1 MRDFRFRYS
10 RSAIFTT
17 IASALIAVMALMPV
31 LPAASAVTSDQ
42 QAQES
47 VRLLSEFKAR
57 QEPKL
62 QVTPTYTENPQDT
75 ERAAPPNNTTDGITH
90 CGIASGRTGVWLT
103 FDDSGTTS
111 QIQSLLSILRK
122 YNVRATFF
130 PTGQFATDRPD
141 LITLMKNEGHIVGNH
156 SYSHPDL
163 MTLSSSGIR
172 SEITRADA
180 AIRPYPSSRRVFRA
194 PYGSGSYSST
204 LNSILTGYNYQNC
217 FWTVDTRDWA
227 GTSASSMLSNIKANT
242 RARGVILF
250 HMHGRYTASVL
261 PSAIEYL
268 KTTGY
273 GLPKLY

>member
-1 MRDFRFRYS
+1 MPTEFARTRLLTLSFILSLAFLL
-10 RSAIFTT
+10 SAGP
-17 IASALIAVMALMPV
+17 SAQALT
-31 LPAASAVTSDQ
+31 ADQ
-42 QAQES
+42 QAEES
-47 VRLLSEFKAR
+47 ARLTSMFNAR
-57 QEPKL
+57 QEAKL
-62 QVTPTYTENPQDT
+62 DVQPTYTEPA
-75 ERAAPPNNTTDGITH
+75 ERVTAPNNTTDGITH
-90 CGIASGRTGVWLT
+90 CGIATTRTAIWLT

-111 QIQSLLSILRK
+111 QIHSLLSTLRR

-130 PTGQFATDRPD
+130 PTGQFAVDRPD

-163 MTLSSSGIR
+163 MTLSATGIR

-180 AIRPYPSSRRVFRA
+180 AIKPYPSTRRVFRA

-204 LNSILTGYNYQNC
+204 LNSILTAYNYQNC

-242 RARGVILF
+242 GPRGVILF
-250 HMHGRYTASVL
+250 HMHGRYTPSVL